1 MPAAGFLISSSFLLP
16 FADFQNE
23 LEEAK
28 REVEGACPRVERNLC
43 SSSPCTT
50 GSLLDC
56 SFSAFCFLSF
66 ELRDGPYLVV
76 VLSHD
81 YLQVQCQLPFRSVL
95 LYMLSGEVLCRPGRA
110 RRENLIRKQEALSTC
125 TCDFNF
131 SINPRRHFLPV
142 M

>member
-1 MPAAGFLISSSFLLP
+1 MPAAGFLISSSSLLP

-43 SSSPCTT
+43 SSSPCTA

-56 SFSAFCFLSF
+56 SFSAFRFLSF
-66 ELRDGPYLVV
+66 ELRDGPCLVV
-76 VLSHD
+76 VLFHD
-81 YLQVQCQLPFRSVL
+81 YLQVQCQLPFRSAF
-95 LYMLSGEVLCRPGRA
+95 LYMLSGEVLCRPG
-110 RRENLIRKQEALSTC
+110 ENLIRKQEALSTC